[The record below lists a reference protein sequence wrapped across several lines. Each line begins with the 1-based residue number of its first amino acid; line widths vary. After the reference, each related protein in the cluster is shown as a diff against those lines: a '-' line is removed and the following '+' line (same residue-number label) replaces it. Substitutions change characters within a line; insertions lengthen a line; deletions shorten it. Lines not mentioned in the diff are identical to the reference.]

1 MELKKELY
9 KIEDE
14 LKKEIEGV
22 SDYIFKNPELGNEEC
37 KAVEFLI
44 KELEKNNFRV
54 EKNYCGMETAFRAE
68 IGEGFPKIAF
78 LAEYDDME

>member
-22 SDYIFKNPELGNEEC
+22 SDYIFKNPELGNEEY

-44 KELEKNNFRV
+44 KELEK
-54 EKNYCGMETAFRAE
+54 K
-68 IGEGFPKIAF
+68 
-78 LAEYDDME
+78 